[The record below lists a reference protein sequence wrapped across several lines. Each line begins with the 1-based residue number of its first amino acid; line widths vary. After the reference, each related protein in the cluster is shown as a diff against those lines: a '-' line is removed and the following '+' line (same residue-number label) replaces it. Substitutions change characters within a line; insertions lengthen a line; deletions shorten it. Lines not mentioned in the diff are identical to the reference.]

1 VLLYMARAYYD
12 WDHLQECKRTLLRA
26 LHLRPTDQRLRFDV
40 ALALQEF
47 AYRTLNRQSKAANKK
62 FAEVVAAVDALRL
75 ASKFFAALGTQVTHQ
90 PLFGYCCCRS
100 GYHVGEG

>member
-1 VLLYMARAYYD
+1 MARAYYD

-47 AYRTLNRQSKAANKK
+47 AYRTLNRQSKAATKK
-62 FAEVVAAVDALRL
+62 FSEVVAAVDALRL
-75 ASKFFAALGTQVTHQ
+75 ATKFFQALITQVSEPALH
-90 PLFGYCCCRS
+90 L
-100 GYHVGEG
+100 